1 MFAVVPKSAAKV
13 IILIV
18 LRLLITVFFWSSGI
32 WSDVLWSYSQ
42 RESDTIEIVYE
53 YICTA
58 DKVNNLKAARLITLR
73 P

>member
-1 MFAVVPKSAAKV
+1 MVPKSAAKV

-18 LRLLITVFFWSSGI
+18 LPSPYHRFFLSSGI
-32 WSDVLWSYSQ
+32 WSDVFWSYSQ
-42 RESDTIEIVYE
+42 RGSDTIEIVYE